1 MKNEK
6 TKWVLFSINIANFEA
21 FCWTKKLTSHLFF
34 LKSEV
39 CSSVY
44 ELKVVFGLLNEAIIH
59 LVPLSLGWCTCHVNC
74 VTVAPGRVT
83 WRNEELLT
91 DHLKLEDLS
100 RTSRSELR
108 SIGQRLAPTQRR
120 IRKLGS
126 CCFSWNSLKM

>member
-1 MKNEK
+1 MNAPVYVDIDQGIHKVKLKVALNEK
-6 TKWVLFSINIANFEA
+6 RKKLRGFSFSINIANFEA
-21 FCWTKKLTSHLFF
+21 FCWTKKLISHLFF

-83 WRNEELLT
+83 
-91 DHLKLEDLS
+91 
-100 RTSRSELR
+100 
-108 SIGQRLAPTQRR
+108 
-120 IRKLGS
+120 
-126 CCFSWNSLKM
+126 